1 MRLTGSRVYSRPQPV
16 PKMPPGLVELME
28 GLTKDV
34 LKNNPP
40 EVYEFCAEHMRKLL
54 EIRDGPSELLISKSC
69 LKGTCCELVTNL

>member
-1 MRLTGSRVYSRPQPV
+1 MRLTGSRVYSRPPPV

-54 EIRDGPSELLISKSC
+54 EIRDGPCELL
-69 LKGTCCELVTNL
+69 LVIIWLLFVQFEFV